1 MLQST
6 SRAPKAKTPL
16 AAPGGVALGVGGQ
29 TQIPRTL
36 RKALFPREFFKGVSV
51 LEKGMGL
58 LELNGAK
65 RVRDFQRRAE
75 FPSGATA
82 RGASHANASRFTR

>member
-6 SRAPKAKTPL
+6 SRAPKLKTPL
-16 AAPGGVALGVGGQ
+16 AAPGVVALGVGGQ

-36 RKALFPREFFKGVSV
+36 RKALFPREFFKGVGV
-51 LEKGMGL
+51 
-58 LELNGAK
+58 LELNDAK
-65 RVRDFQRRAE
+65 RVREFQRRAE

>member
-1 MLQST
+1 MLQWT
-6 SRAPKAKTPL
+6 SRAPKVNMPAH
-16 AAPGGVALGVGGQ
+16 AGVALGVGGQ

-36 RKALFPREFFKGVSV
+36 RKALFPRGFFKGAGV
-51 LEKGMGL
+51 

-65 RVRDFQRRAE
+65 RVREFHRCAE

-82 RGASHANASRFTR
+82 RGVGYANASCFTR

>member
-1 MLQST
+1 MLQWT
-6 SRAPKAKTPL
+6 SRAPKVNTL
-16 AAPGGVALGVGGQ
+16 AHAGVALGAGGQ

-36 RKALFPREFFKGVSV
+36 RKALFPREFFKGVCV

-58 LELNGAK
+58 LELNSAK
-65 RVRDFQRRAE
+65 RVREFHRCAE

-82 RGASHANASRFTR
+82 RGVGHANASCFTR